1 MNSEII
7 NQAISENKFLIE
19 VGSGDVSIVDCN
31 EAKIK
36 ASIKNLIHINFF
48 YSDFYYNYLPYRLQG
63 NYLTFFKNKI
73 VDPILADIDSFF
85 EKNMTYRYTAS
96 STNRKMWVIN
106 NDVDCYELFENDTD
120 LLQDIK
126 TLFQMYRF
134 KIAGEKLSPNKYE
147 YYGEWPNRLVQL
159 KKTDGAKKIDL

>member
-7 NQAISENKFLIE
+7 NQAIKENKFLIE
-19 VGSGDVSIVDCN
+19 VGSCDLSIIDCKETN
-31 EAKIK
+31 IK
-36 ASIKNLIHINFF
+36 ASIKNLIHINYF

-96 STNRKMWVIN
+96 STTRKLWVIN
-106 NDVDCYELFENDTD
+106 KDVDCYELFENDAD

-147 YYGEWPNRLVQL
+147 YYGEWPNRLVKL
-159 KKTDGAKKIDL
+159 IKK